1 MWCSGVWFA
10 EPGGCAVVVP
20 VEIDLKGF
28 LRAEHCGGGG
38 SLSTGMVW
46 ESWSLGA
53 SVGLFKGVRE
63 GELGPHTGRPGAGC
77 ITFPLSPGLGLAL
90 NLEQSPM

>member
-38 SLSTGMVW
+38 PCPPAWFGRAGV
-46 ESWSLGA
+46 LGQA
-53 SVGLFKGVRE
+53 WDYSRE
-63 GELGPHTGRPGAGC
+63 
-77 ITFPLSPGLGLAL
+77 
-90 NLEQSPM
+90 